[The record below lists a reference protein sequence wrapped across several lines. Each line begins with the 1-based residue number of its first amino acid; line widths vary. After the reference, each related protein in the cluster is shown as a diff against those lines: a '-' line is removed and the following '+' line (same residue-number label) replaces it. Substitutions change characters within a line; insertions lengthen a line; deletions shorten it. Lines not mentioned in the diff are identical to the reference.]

1 MLSISGPDKL
11 EAMEDF
17 MRGELERNS
26 VILIVDDNP
35 ANLGVLSDFLDDEGF
50 EVLVA
55 QDGESAIAK
64 VNYEP
69 PDLILLD
76 IMMPGIDGFETCRRL
91 KKNERTTEIPVI
103 FMSALSDP
111 VDKVKG
117 LSIGAVDYITKPFQQ
132 QEVLARVKLHLKLRS
147 LAKKLAE
154 QNQLLER
161 RVEERTAELNRTI
174 FDLQQAQVQLV
185 QSEKMSSLG
194 QLVAGIAH
202 EINNPVNFIYGN
214 LVYAKDYSKN
224 ILEILQLYQAKYPQ
238 PDEDIGNKI
247 EAFEL
252 DFLMEDFPR
261 IINSMQV
268 GAERIREIVMSLKK
282 FSRTD
287 ESDIKA
293 VDIHDGLDST
303 LMILHNKI
311 KAKSDRPEIRV
322 VKNYSNLPL
331 VECYPGQLNQ
341 VFMNLLANAIDA
353 IEESDARKTRDEL
366 KANPGTIKICT
377 ETMNSECVRISIADN
392 AMGMAEDVRSLIFNP
407 FFTTKPV
414 GKGTGMGLAI
424 SYSIVVE
431 KHGGELEC
439 FSELG
444 KGTQF
449 IIQIPIEQKVSNQVS
464 NKQ

>member
-1 MLSISGPDKL
+1 MTDDL
-11 EAMEDF
+11 EK
-17 MRGELERNS
+17 NS

-76 IMMPGIDGFETCRRL
+76 IMMPGIDGFETCQRL
-91 KKNERTTEIPVI
+91 KKNETTNDIPVI
-103 FMSALSDP
+103 FMSALSDT

-117 LSIGAVDYITKPFQQ
+117 LSIGAVDYIMKPFQQ

-147 LAKKLAE
+147 MAKKLAE
-154 QNQLLER
+154 QNQLLEQ

-174 FDLQQAQVQLV
+174 IDLQQAQVQLV

-214 LVYAKDYSKN
+214 LVYAKDYAEN

-238 PDEDIGNKI
+238 LDEDMADRI

-268 GAERIREIVMSLKK
+268 GADRIREIVMSLKK

-311 KAKSDRPEIRV
+311 KAKSDRPEIQV
-322 VKNYSNLPL
+322 AKDYGDLPL

-353 IEESDARKTRDEL
+353 IEDYGTQKTRKEL
-366 KANPGTIKICT
+366 KANPGTITVCT
-377 ETMNSECVRISIADN
+377 EALGSEWVRISIGDN
-392 AMGMAEDVRSLIFNP
+392 AMGMTEEVRSRIFNP

-424 SYSIVVE
+424 SYSIIVE
-431 KHGGELEC
+431 KHGGKLEC
-439 FSELG
+439 FSQVG
-444 KGTQF
+444 KGTEF
-449 IIQIPIEQKVSNQVS
+449 IIQIPLEQKAIDIE
-464 NKQ
+464 